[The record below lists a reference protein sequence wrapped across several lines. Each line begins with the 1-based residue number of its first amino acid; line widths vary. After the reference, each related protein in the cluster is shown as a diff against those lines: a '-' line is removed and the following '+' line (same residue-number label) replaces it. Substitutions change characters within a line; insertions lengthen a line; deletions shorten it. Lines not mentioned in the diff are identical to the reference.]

1 MAVYVSANSLSSYGI
16 RVRSL
21 KLSTLVTHSLT
32 TYCCFVEL
40 IDVALACEG
49 VISKLVDAITVAVID
64 AEKRV
69 DGSWVEILR
78 LKFGQ
83 DIMAEIWLIFFRLN
97 LCSDFLHMFNI
108 L

>member
-21 KLSTLVTHSLT
+21 KLSTLV
-32 TYCCFVEL
+32 
-40 IDVALACEG
+40 
-49 VISKLVDAITVAVID
+49 ISKLVDAITVAVVD
-64 AEKRV
+64 AEERV
-69 DGSWVEILR
+69 DGSLVEILR

-83 DIMAEIWLIFFRLN
+83 DIMAEIWLIFFWAKSLFRLFAHV
-97 LCSDFLHMFNI
+97 LFNI

>member
-1 MAVYVSANSLSSYGI
+1 M
-16 RVRSL
+16 

-49 VISKLVDAITVAVID
+49 VISKLVDAITVAVVD
-64 AEKRV
+64 AEN
-69 DGSWVEILR
+69 R
-78 LKFGQ
+78 LF
-83 DIMAEIWLIFFRLN
+83 AHVL
-97 LCSDFLHMFNI
+97 FNI

>member
-1 MAVYVSANSLSSYGI
+1 M
-16 RVRSL
+16 

-40 IDVALACEG
+40 IDVALGCKG

-69 DGSWVEILR
+69 DGS
-78 LKFGQ
+78 
-83 DIMAEIWLIFFRLN
+83 
-97 LCSDFLHMFNI
+97 
-108 L
+108 

>member
-1 MAVYVSANSLSSYGI
+1 M
-16 RVRSL
+16 

-40 IDVALACEG
+40 IDVALGCKG

-78 LKFGQ
+78 LKFGI
-83 DIMAEIWLIFFRLN
+83 DIMAEIWLIFF
-97 LCSDFLHMFNI
+97 
-108 L
+108 

>member
-21 KLSTLVTHSLT
+21 KLSTLV
-32 TYCCFVEL
+32 
-40 IDVALACEG
+40 
-49 VISKLVDAITVAVID
+49 ISKLVDAITVAVVD
-64 AEKRV
+64 AEERV
-69 DGSWVEILR
+69 DGSLVEILK

-83 DIMAEIWLIFFRLN
+83 DIMAEIWLIYFRLN